1 MPEILPSSNLDSN
14 KDQAIDTKELQV
26 ALDSN
31 FFDKLSAQQKSQ
43 LEIEL
48 QQVDSLL
55 EESFC
60 KALTLAYLDAN
71 KRIGTR

>member
-1 MPEILPSSNLDSN
+1 MPEILSSSNLDAN
-14 KDQAIDTKELQV
+14 KDQAIDTRELQS
-26 ALDSN
+26 ALDKN
-31 FFDKLSAQQKSQ
+31 FFDKLSVSQKSQ

-48 QQVDSLL
+48 QQIDSML